1 MSGGVDCMSVYEA
14 LISLVGEPPAG
25 YDILVWIFAA
35 VVLLFLIRSAFSIIS
50 SVLDWIGGR
59 RS

>member
-1 MSGGVDCMSVYEA
+1 MSVYEA